1 MHIKIGDV
9 ETLKTE
15 KWEIIPD
22 DRQTRIDTIGGKVV
36 QDFGYVK
43 EGESYTCSVTVSA
56 AGWEIL
62 EGYWHNRQFVPVRD
76 VSGEVISVPL
86 RPVVKKHGY
95 VEHYER
101 ERGLNKKYYRADIE
115 FWRV

>member
-9 ETLKTE
+9 ETLDTAN
-15 KWEIIPD
+15 WDIIPD

-43 EGESYTCSVTVSA
+43 EGEAYTCSITLSA
-56 AGWEIL
+56 AGWQTL
-62 EGYWHNRQFVPVRD
+62 CDYCHNRTFVPVRD
-76 VSGEVISVPL
+76 VSGEYIDVPL
-86 RPVVKKHGY
+86 RPVMKKYGY
-95 VEHYER
+95 VDNFEK
-101 ERGLNKKYYRADIE
+101 ERGLNKKYYRADME